1 MEEGGGKAEETNS
14 MYEQN
19 EKIIYFTDFAFM
31 DVSGLQQRFGR

>member
-1 MEEGGGKAEETNS
+1 MEEGGGKSEETNS

-19 EKIIYFTDFAFM
+19 ENFTDFAFM